1 MSFRY
6 TLPDSPIAAATAD
19 IGHVAVDL
27 ALTLSGH
34 VQVTSASQAEARPVL
49 DRISEGMFI
58 SGLGTEAPSVTCPA
72 KHRFTQAGTTF
83 VGPSTMVFSG
93 ASLIDFGEDGVAV
106 TGDVEYRLAVT
117 VAPHNREA
125 EPQADAAQWFSRN
138 GGTLASIGAIVLI
151 GRSLGALVQL
161 RD

>member
-27 ALTLSGH
+27 ALTMSGY
-34 VQVTSASQAEARPVL
+34 VEVRSVTADQARPVL
-49 DRISEGMFI
+49 DRISESVFI
-58 SGLGTEAPSVTCPA
+58 SGLGTESPTVSCPA
-72 KHRFTQAGTTF
+72 RHRFTQAQATF

-93 ASLIDFGEDGVAV
+93 ASLIDFGQDGVEV

-117 VAPHNREA
+117 VTPHNREP

-138 GGTLASIGAIVLI
+138 GGTLASIGAIVLV
-151 GRSLGALVQL
+151 GRSLSSLVA
-161 RD
+161 D